1 MERFKFVEQLSG
13 LIETKH
19 KILDKFPEP
28 WRSRAIIFGYK
39 LGLVGAIGYVKL
51 QPCDSRGVP
60 NKPAILNANIVTD
73 VGATRIRDILAG
85 TSTELPSHMEFG
97 SGRTTPTAG
106 DTDLT
111 IPLGANARLAATKTT
126 PGAYEIR
133 FQVFI
138 NGTYGPR
145 RPYTVSEQAIFTH
158 LTAGVCVAHALIMP
172 PHTISGTNTATV
184 TYGLLIR

>member
-19 KILDKFPEP
+19 KILDKLPEP
-28 WRSRAIIFGYK
+28 WRSKAIIFGYK
-39 LGLVGAIGYVKL
+39 LGLIGAMGYIKI

-85 TSTELPSHMEFG
+85 RSTELPSHLELG
-97 SGRTTPTAG
+97 TGTSTPAAG

-111 IPLGANARLAATKTT
+111 IPLGANARLAATVTT

-133 FQVFI
+133 LEAFV

-145 RPYTVSEQAIFTH
+145 RPYTISEQAIFTH
-158 LTAGVCVAHALIMP
+158 LTAGICLAHALIMP
-172 PHTISGTNTATV
+172 RHTISGTNTATV
-184 TYGLLIR
+184 TYGLMVR